1 MAQDGG
7 AATGLR
13 SCMTSKCPAGDRERQ
28 KICASRGTEKGS
40 GSHRKQRRKFP
51 SISNK
56 GILTKL
62 FSNLCFFFH
71 PLPQNLFSPS
81 RWLRHPYRDFWL
93 SELWLP
99 FKFSLQRPARSWA
112 GECTCR
118 QVDPMNFP
126 KYVFHFTTTRP
137 QHPRQLRQ
145 QWYQRRCNASI
156 GESLFRYSPVFITI
170 FTFIYT

>member
-1 MAQDGG
+1 MCKQ
-7 AATGLR
+7 R
-13 SCMTSKCPAGDRERQ
+13 NREGKRFTQKTTQ
-28 KICASRGTEKGS
+28 KISIYI
-40 GSHRKQRRKFP
+40 KQRIF
-51 SISNK
+51 
-56 GILTKL
+56 TKL